1 LTSFYFF
8 GGLVIEMSR
17 AEILAKV
24 FGLIGVLL
32 FNVSAFF
39 VFILKKESFVIPMLV
54 GVSFL
59 SMTLLFIFIWKKD
72 EINKRFQQVES
83 GEEY

>member
-8 GGLVIEMSR
+8 DGLVIEMSR
-17 AEILAKV
+17 AEILAKI
-24 FGLIGVLL
+24 FALIGVLL

-39 VFILKKESFVIPMLV
+39 VYILKKESFIIPMLI

-59 SMTLLFIFIWKKD
+59 SMAMLFIFIWKKD
-72 EINKRFQQVES
+72 EINRRFQQVES